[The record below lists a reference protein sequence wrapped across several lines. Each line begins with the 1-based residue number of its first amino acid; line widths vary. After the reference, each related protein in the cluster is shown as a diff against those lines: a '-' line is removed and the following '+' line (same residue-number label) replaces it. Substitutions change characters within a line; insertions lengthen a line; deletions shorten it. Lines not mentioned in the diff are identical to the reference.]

1 MRSCLV
7 RVLVLLLVLVGV
19 LVGADRI
26 AAAVVADR
34 LASTIASS
42 QHLATPPRVTF
53 HGFPFVTQVLRGRY
67 DDVGLE
73 AQGPIT
79 AKGIRVD
86 DASARLRSVRVRL
99 RDALNG
105 TVPNAPVETGAGT
118 AVVPYS
124 SVNTAVRRYGGTAGA
139 AVRVEPGGPGHAR
152 VVGPLGLSV
161 TITAKI
167 EHGQLI
173 IMPRAS
179 DLDALPSLIKGPVAS
194 ALTRPVP
201 LPAFPF
207 NVRLSGGSFERD
219 GLRLRATSRDSVFPV
234 R

>member
-1 MRSCLV
+1 MRSRLV
-7 RVLVLLLVLVGV
+7 RALVLLLVLVVV

-67 DDVGLE
+67 DGVGLE

-86 DASARLRSVRVRL
+86 GASARLRS
-99 RDALNG
+99 
-105 TVPNAPVETGAGT
+105 
-118 AVVPYS
+118 
-124 SVNTAVRRYGGTAGA
+124 
-139 AVRVEPGGPGHAR
+139 VRVEPGGPGHAR

-161 TITAKI
+161 TITAKV
-167 EHGQLI
+167 EQGQLI

-179 DLDALPSLIKGPVAS
+179 DLDALPSLIRGPV
-194 ALTRPVP
+194 TRRSPGRCRCRP
-201 LPAFPF
+201 
-207 NVRLSGGSFERD
+207 
-219 GLRLRATSRDSVFPV
+219 SRSTCA
-234 R
+234 